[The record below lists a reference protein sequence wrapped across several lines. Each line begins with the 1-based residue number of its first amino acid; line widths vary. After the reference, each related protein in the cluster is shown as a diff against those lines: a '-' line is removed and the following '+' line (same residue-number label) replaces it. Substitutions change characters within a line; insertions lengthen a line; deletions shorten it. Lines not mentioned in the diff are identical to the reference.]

1 MTTCP
6 RPLVVLPSSLS
17 PVLLFACLAVDP
29 TVLARLIVCD
39 RLSSHRSVPS
49 LFRVDP
55 RMAAPAPISQA
66 DARLSGEGG
75 SRRASVQGSV
85 MSAQGA
91 QTHGEDLWS
100 LTVRLVC
107 ATDLMT
113 ADLFTRS
120 SDPYAKFLVDDAAE
134 SKRKSKVVKKSLS
147 PEWNE
152 TFTWVTTHKP
162 AVLSVEIKDW
172 EAVGH
177 HDSLGS
183 ARIPLDAITGGQPFE
198 GELTLEGKGIKHGRV
213 TLRVDA
219 MPIPNIV
226 GRSTDELRGVKN
238 VEDIVSLIDLKVCG
252 AENLGG
258 SANHGAFKR
267 HYDPF
272 CTVTFGLHH
281 FKTATVPR
289 NNNPEWQQL
298 CPLWMTLSDNNS
310 QSILKVSVFDFEHL
324 TSARLLGH
332 AYIKPANMKVNHFYD
347 VLLPLTMEGATTD
360 AQLTVLMRD
369 LDIDRQSTLPHA
381 DVKAAAVASGATS
394 GALPEHSGTSTP
406 ASTAAAAHTGQIHLQ
421 FTIKPREQ
429 VENEFYR
436 HLISDY
442 DADGSNTMDLVE
454 ITHMLTALGI
464 KKLTE
469 ADILESFALAD
480 VNKTNA
486 LGVPELAVLFRTPN
500 FERQGVLRQL
510 YAVITYGAGALDSL
524 LMKGCLTGS
533 NVNLEPDAD
542 PTVDN
547 EGTRI
552 MVQDRESGL
561 VVRENIPAY
570 IKSALVLLNRTWM
583 GKMASGRIK
592 GTLRTLTKKQGA
604 KMDLPASAKDI
615 PNFVKIHRQRD
626 NHAHRR
632 HTSTP
637 QGHQRTPQGQERAP
651 QTSRCHRAR
660 LLSNLPIVSCVVC
673 HRIRCVVSQS

>member
-1 MTTCP
+1 
-6 RPLVVLPSSLS
+6 
-17 PVLLFACLAVDP
+17 
-29 TVLARLIVCD
+29 
-39 RLSSHRSVPS
+39 
-49 LFRVDP
+49 
-55 RMAAPAPISQA
+55 MAAPAPISEA
-66 DARLSGEGG
+66 DLRLSGAGG

-100 LTVRLVC
+100 LTVRLVS
-107 ATDLMT
+107 ASELMT
-113 ADLFTRS
+113 ADLFTRA
-120 SDPYAKFLVDDAAE
+120 SDPYAKFLVDDAPE

-147 PEWNE
+147 PEWGE
-152 TFTWVTTHKP
+152 TFTWVFSHKP
-162 AVLSVEIKDW
+162 SVLSVEIKDW
-172 EAVGH
+172 ESIGH
-177 HDSLGS
+177 HDSLGMV
-183 ARIPLDAITGGQPFE
+183 RIPLEAITGGQPFE
-198 GELTLEGKGIKHGRV
+198 GELALEGKGIKHGKV

-252 AENLGG
+252 AQNLGG
-258 SANHGAFKR
+258 SSNHGAFKR

-289 NNNPEWQQL
+289 CNNPIWEQL
-298 CPLWMTLSDNNS
+298 CPLWTTYSDNNS
-310 QSILKVSVFDFEHL
+310 QSILKISVYDFEHL

-332 AYIKPANMKVNHFYD
+332 AYIKPANLKVNHLYD
-347 VLLPLTMEGATTD
+347 VLLPLTMDGATTD

-381 DVKAAAVASGATS
+381 DVKAAAVAEGATS
-394 GALPEHSGTSTP
+394 GALPENDGTTTP
-406 ASTAAAAHTGQIHLQ
+406 AAAAAAVRYGEIHLQ

-480 VNKTNA
+480 TSKSNA
-486 LGVPELAVLFRTPN
+486 LGVAELAVLFRTPN
-500 FERQGVLRQL
+500 FERHGVLKQL

-533 NVNLEPDAD
+533 NANLEPDAD

-547 EGTRI
+547 DGTKI
-552 MVQDRESGL
+552 MVQDRETGM
-561 VVRENIPAY
+561 VVQ
-570 IKSALVLLNRTWM
+570 V
-583 GKMASGRIK
+583 
-592 GTLRTLTKKQGA
+592 RTLTAEPSSEQT
-604 KMDLPASAKDI
+604 
-615 PNFVKIHRQRD
+615 
-626 NHAHRR
+626 HA
-632 HTSTP
+632 
-637 QGHQRTPQGQERAP
+637 
-651 QTSRCHRAR
+651 QTRC
-660 LLSNLPIVSCVVC
+660 
-673 HRIRCVVSQS
+673 